1 MIVKETWNIG
11 TDRDNKEKLT
21 KYNMSLQY
29 HKKHFFSQKTFS
41 SNIKQ
46 STAFPMND
54 SFFNTMN

>member
-29 HKKHFFSQKTFS
+29 HKKHFFHKKLSQVT
-41 SNIKQ
+41 
-46 STAFPMND
+46 
-54 SFFNTMN
+54 